1 MRRTISLALVL
12 VACVSVS
19 HAQVRKCVGADGK
32 ISYSDVIC
40 PGGASEKGVRTDANT
55 IDSTGLRKQAQQ
67 ATTTTA
73 TEQTKLDSAKPAQ
86 QPSRL
91 DSEPPPKTIL
101 PPKPHRFTR

>member
-12 VACVSVS
+12 VACVS

-40 PGGASEKGVRTDANT
+40 AGGASEKGVRTDANT
-55 IDSTGLRKQAQQ
+55 IDTSGFRKQAEQDK
-67 ATTTTA
+67 ASA
-73 TEQTKLDSAKPAQ
+73 TEQTKLDSTKPAQ
-86 QPSRL
+86 QSNRL

-101 PPKPHRFTR
+101 PPKPRRFTR